1 MRGEE
6 VGEGEGRC
14 MRRSWVSGEEVGEGG
29 GRCMRVRWG
38 KRWVRGEE
46 VGEREVDER
55 GGGG

>member
-14 MRRSWVSGEEVGEGG
+14 MRRRWVSGEEVGEGG